1 MYRVRRLLV
10 LALAFTLA
18 VSASVAGGRRGLQ
31 RQQLKVGHEDIELKI
46 DDDVKV
52 RRQEPPIQYDDKG
65 NPRKPTSE
73 ELRAAKGK
81 DSRLPGYAA
90 DYNDLKNGQLVKVTV
105 SKRRKTSDSDDKK
118 EPSWKKLGELV
129 GHVNHL
135 DSKNRD
141 LTLRVDMLANRG
153 QQNTPTEQIKDAY
166 ATMIVIL
173 EEAKGKASQK
183 K

>member
-1 MYRVRRLLV
+1 
-10 LALAFTLA
+10 
-18 VSASVAGGRRGLQ
+18 
-31 RQQLKVGHEDIELKI
+31 
-46 DDDVKV
+46 
-52 RRQEPPIQYDDKG
+52 
-65 NPRKPTSE
+65 
-73 ELRAAKGK
+73 LRAAKGK

-90 DYNDLKNGQLVKVTV
+90 DYSDLKNGQLVKVTV

-173 EEAKGKASQK
+173 EEAKDKASQK